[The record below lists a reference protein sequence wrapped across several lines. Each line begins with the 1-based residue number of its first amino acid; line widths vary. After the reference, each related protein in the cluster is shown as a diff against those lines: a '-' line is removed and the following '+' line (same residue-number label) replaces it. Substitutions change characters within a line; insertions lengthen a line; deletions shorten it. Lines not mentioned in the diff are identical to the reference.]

1 LKICAVDFHSLKEK
15 IFDSGCLIDAV
26 IASMALPDVI
36 LPYKIDDRYYID
48 GGCINVLPA
57 DYIRDYCD
65 IVIGIDVSS
74 LNQKFGEHKPTIRN
88 SKLAFESATRKA
100 LFDYKLNETK
110 VDLLYK
116 LVFDKINTLDFFKYQ
131 QAYDVGL
138 DYSKDLIEKLNEL
151 I

>member
-1 LKICAVDFHSLKEK
+1 MLFRSYQIE
-15 IFDSGCLIDAV
+15 DA
-26 IASMALPDVI
+26 
-36 LPYKIDDRYYID
+36 YYID

-57 DYIRDYCD
+57 DYIEPYCD
-65 IVIGIDVSS
+65 IIIGIDVSS
-74 LNQKFGEHKPTIRN
+74 LNQKFTGKKPTIRN

-116 LVFDKINTLDFFKYQ
+116 LVFDKITTLDFFKYQ
-131 QAYDVGL
+131 QAFDVGL

-151 I
+151 V